1 MTASAGSE
9 ITVCQLGLQPYAS
22 VFAAMKDYTE
32 SRTEASPD
40 QLWLVQHPP
49 VFTQGQAGKAEHVLM
64 PGDIPVLKVDRG
76 GQVTYHGPG
85 QLVVYTLIDLKRAK
99 LNVRELVCAIEKSL
113 KALLAAYGIQAE
125 TRDKAPGVYVGEA
138 KIASLGLRIRRGR
151 SYHGLA
157 LNVDVDLEPF
167 QRINP
172 CGYQGLRMTRLKDL
186 LPSGEMPSWQT
197 IETQLINE
205 LVAHFSAGRIAPPSW
220 RYQQWQYADWQPPTK
235 NSEKN
240 EREQ

>member
-1 MTASAGSE
+1 MTPSSGAD
-9 ITVCQLGLQPYAS
+9 IIVCQLGLQPYAS

-32 SRTEASPD
+32 SRTDVSPD

-64 PGDIPVLKVDRG
+64 PGDIPVVKVDRG

-85 QLVVYTLIDLKRAK
+85 QLVIYTLIDLKRAR
-99 LNVRELVCAIEKSL
+99 LSVRELVCAIEKSL
-113 KALLAAYGIQAE
+113 KALLAIYGIQAE
-125 TRDKAPGVYVGEA
+125 TRDKAPGVYVGDA

-157 LNVDVDLEPF
+157 LNVDVDLAPF

-186 LPSGEMPSWQT
+186 LPSGGMPAWSVIEEQMIKQLTAYFSAGQAESPSWQ
-197 IETQLINE
+197 
-205 LVAHFSAGRIAPPSW
+205 
-220 RYQQWQYADWQPPTK
+220 YQQWQYVDWRP
-235 NSEKN
+235 
-240 EREQ
+240 